1 MGLFKKKQQ
10 QRADDAVASDDPEAM
25 NNLGSLA
32 DEAGDLDVVRV
43 RYEPAAHHERSQPP

>member
-1 MGLFKKKQQ
+1 MGLFKKQQ
-10 QRADDAVASDDPEAM
+10 QSSDDVVAPADPEAM
-25 NNLGSLA
+25 TNLGSLA

>member
-1 MGLFKKKQQ
+1 MGLFKKQQ
-10 QRADDAVASDDPEAM
+10 QSSAAAAAPDDPEAM
-25 NNLGSLA
+25 NNLGEIA

>member
-1 MGLFKKKQQ
+1 MGLYKKQEQ
-10 QRADDAVASDDPEAM
+10 SSDDAVAPDGPEAM
-25 NNLGSLA
+25 INLGELA